1 MDFSEV
7 RVYQPGDDIRSID
20 WKVTA
25 RTLTTHTKVF
35 QEERERPVLIL
46 LDQSPSMYFGS
57 QVRFKSVSAVRLAAT
72 IGWAALD
79 QGDRVG
85 GIVFNQE
92 THREVRP
99 RRSRKS
105 LLRFIHDAIEFNHH
119 LASASNFDPKHGLSD
134 MLTAAQRSSRHGSLV
149 FIISDFHGVDQ
160 SLEQQIGQLGRY
172 NEVHAIC
179 IFDPLE
185 EKLPPPGRYT
195 ITNGQAVKEIDT
207 SSAESRRRHQQDFSN
222 HKGLLDQL
230 FSRHSGAC
238 THVPCCC
245 LTRRLPQPID
255 VEAPPM
261 RQQPAG
267 TTSDP
272 LAELRDIHL
281 PEVVSG
287 WPPATGWW
295 ILAGLG
301 LIAIGFLSFLLIQ
314 RFQRSAY
321 RRRAQRELSAIEEQ
335 YKRSENSK
343 AALAALQQVLKR
355 TALAAYSREQ
365 VAGLTGYGMD
375 SLPRPIRQHYPIQF
389 GDRGTVNRCP
399 LQVSTRAFC

>member
-1 MDFSEV
+1 MTSKAPFEGRGTTANLHDLIQLRHIARRAALPRNQTATNPMSGQLRSRQQGRGMDFSEV

-105 LLRFIHDAIEFNHH
+105 LLRFIHDAVEFNHH
-119 LASASNFDPKHGLSD
+119 LASASNFDPKHGLPD
-134 MLTAAQRSSRHGSLV
+134 MLTAAQRSSRHGSVV

-222 HKGLLDQL
+222 HKELLHQL

-238 THVPCCC
+238 THVPVAASPEDY
-245 LTRRLPQPID
+245 LSQLMSRRRL
-255 VEAPPM
+255 
-261 RQQPAG
+261 
-267 TTSDP
+267 
-272 LAELRDIHL
+272 
-281 PEVVSG
+281 
-287 WPPATGWW
+287 
-295 ILAGLG
+295 
-301 LIAIGFLSFLLIQ
+301 
-314 RFQRSAY
+314 
-321 RRRAQRELSAIEEQ
+321 
-335 YKRSENSK
+335 
-343 AALAALQQVLKR
+343 
-355 TALAAYSREQ
+355 
-365 VAGLTGYGMD
+365 
-375 SLPRPIRQHYPIQF
+375 
-389 GDRGTVNRCP
+389 
-399 LQVSTRAFC
+399 